1 MKDELFQLEKRQV
14 GYNADYK
21 DALIDYD
28 FFTQRDEFVKEA
40 MRVTIQIIEQQR
52 EFVEADLKETQEM
65 VFKIKKESNK
75 FFEK

>member
-40 MRVTIQIIEQQR
+40 LRVTI
-52 EFVEADLKETQEM
+52 
-65 VFKIKKESNK
+65 
-75 FFEK
+75 